1 MSLPLDLSF
10 SRVLATTVRTTTLSP
25 TARSLTVS
33 SAVLTGLALLYGNAI
48 AQTAAP
54 SPSQGVL
61 RLEGISIFGAARDQR
76 DLLQTPNG
84 ASVVG
89 PREMRRQQASTYAEL
104 LDEYQGVTITGGP
117 RGIAQEPNIR
127 GFQDDQVVIRADG
140 VRQNFNL
147 AHRGRFFAD
156 PAILKQVEILRG
168 GASTLYGSGA
178 LGGVIFLETLDAQ
191 DLVKPGDSWGNEVK
205 LAGNGQGG
213 SFLRSIALATE
224 QGSVDALAFYAER
237 PMYSDLRDGSDKP
250 ILDSRINSWSSL
262 FKVGW
267 EPDDAN
273 RFEISTMGYSDSG
286 DTPNTAQD
294 KSESGKLVDRNLNSQ
309 VTRLGWDY
317 TSGTNQLVDLSLS
330 AYLNDVS
337 ITERRYR
344 DRRFDTTDFS
354 TLGGE
359 VTNISRFTMGVP
371 VTLAYGVELFRDDQE
386 ATRNGQQRLQAPN
399 AQRQFR
405 AAFAQADFELRPG
418 ITLTPGLRYDSFDLN
433 ADSDR
438 FADRSE
444 SQISP
449 RLALNW
455 QPDDNSQ
462 LFLSASQSF
471 RAPTLTE
478 LYADGV
484 HYSVPAM
491 PLGDPRNPRTPM
503 FTGINEFIPTP
514 NLKPERATQVE
525 IGGRYRRN
533 NIGESG
539 DSLQLSANVYYAS
552 VNDFVDN
559 RVQFIDESTFRFN
572 PRTRKAEMNGTTKNY
587 NVDAVLYGFEGEISY
602 DAQRWFTSANVTL
615 PRGHQT
621 RENGQLASIPQDRL
635 VFIGGLRPTPG
646 VEIGL
651 RSTIA
656 GEISKKDLPTDV
668 DPTPSFVVFDL
679 FANWQPGWEKLEGVS
694 FSAGIDNLT
703 NETYR
708 IHGSG
713 VNSAGRA
720 VRAAANVVF

>member
-1 MSLPLDLSF
+1 M
-10 SRVLATTVRTTTLSP
+10 
-25 TARSLTVS
+25 
-33 SAVLTGLALLYGNAI
+33 
-48 AQTAAP
+48 
-54 SPSQGVL
+54 

-104 LDEYQGVTITGGP
+104 LDDVPGVTITGGP

-178 LGGVIFLETLDAQ
+178 LGGVIFLDTLDAQ

-286 DTPNTAQD
+286 DTPNTAQED
-294 KSESGKLVDRNLNSQ
+294 TSVPRTRSDRLVARNLNSQ

-317 TSGTNQLVDLSLS
+317 TSRTNQLLDLSVS
-330 AYLNDVS
+330 AYLNNVS

-455 QPDDNSQ
+455 QPNDNSQ

-484 HYSVPAM
+484 HFPM
-491 PLGDPRNPRTPM
+491 MTPLGDPRDPKTL
-503 FTGINEFIPTP
+503 FLTVNEFIPTP

-525 IGGRYRRN
+525 IGGRYRKN
-533 NIGESG
+533 NVGESG

-559 RVQFIDESTFRFN
+559 RILGPDFSTISFN
-572 PRTRKAEMNGTTKNY
+572 RVTQRMEVSASTRNY

-602 DAQRWFTSANVTL
+602 DAQRWFASANVIL

-635 VFIGGLRPTPG
+635 VLIGGLRPTLG

-656 GEISKKDLPTDV
+656 GEISEKDLPARV
-668 DPTPSFVVFDL
+668 EPTPSFVVFDL

-713 VNSAGRA
+713 VNSTGRA

>member
-1 MSLPLDLSF
+1 MSSAISRLSHPF
-10 SRVLATTVRTTTLSP
+10 TVASVVLAS
-25 TARSLTVS
+25 
-33 SAVLTGLALLYGNAI
+33 LALFHGNAI
-48 AQTAAP
+48 AQTPAP
-54 SPSQGVL
+54 SAASDVL

-76 DLLQTPNG
+76 DLLETPNG

-89 PREMRRQQASTYAEL
+89 PREMRRKQASTYAEL
-104 LDEYQGVTITGGP
+104 LDDVPGVTITGGP

-127 GFQDDQVVIRADG
+127 GFQDGQVVIRADG

-147 AHRGRFFAD
+147 AHRGRFFVD

-178 LGGVIFLETLDAQ
+178 LGGVIFLDTLDAQ

-205 LAGNGQGG
+205 VAGNGQGG

-286 DTPNTAQD
+286 DTPNTAQED
-294 KSESGKLVDRNLNSQ
+294 TSVPRTRSGRLVARNLNSQ

-317 TSGTNQLVDLSLS
+317 TSRTNQLLDLSLS
-330 AYLNDVS
+330 GYLNDVS

-418 ITLTPGLRYDSFDLN
+418 VTLTPGLRYDSFDLN

-455 QPDDNSQ
+455 QPNDNSQ

-484 HYSVPAM
+484 HFSDQGGT
-491 PLGDPRNPRTPM
+491 LGDRRKPQTPI

-533 NIGESG
+533 NLGESG
-539 DSLQLSANVYYAS
+539 NSMQLSANVYYAS
-552 VNDFVDN
+552 VNDFIDN
-559 RVQFIDESTFRFN
+559 RVQFIDFSTARFN
-572 PRTRKAEMNGTTKNY
+572 PRTHKVEMNGTTKNY

-602 DAQRWFTSANVTL
+602 DAQRWFASANVTL

-635 VFIGGLRPTPG
+635 VLVGGLRPTPG

-656 GEISKKDLPTDV
+656 GEISKEDLPARV

-713 VNSAGRA
+713 VNSTGRA
-720 VRAAANVVF
+720 VRAAANIVF